1 MYNDSYWMKRAVEV
15 SKDSK
20 SNFCV
25 GVIVLACDGSLVCE
39 ACPSSSSKS
48 TWVNEVLRDVSSLGL
63 AGVEKMFLTV
73 NTVDQSMEFDL
84 NRILEQFRVNNLYIG
99 LPDPTVTRYLANDPF
114 LNIENIIRFPIS
126 LQRDI
131 LVLNKQY
138 YLDSYQSIRKSPY
151 YSRNRISDLV
161 IDKLRHRSMYI
172 SKKEL
177 NHNRNIAELC
187 NYICRKYHLETHEV
201 SMLLDKIL
209 SESFDAKYSAYTY
222 DHDARSVRTRW
233 SEFFHKVYTTIEKG
247 KLEDK
252 NILNVGVGG
261 GNEAKE
267 LFSKCQNITFVD
279 IAEEGLN
286 VIKKQMP
293 LANIFVNKAERLATI
308 HDDRYD
314 LYVSLR
320 TYNSSFFD
328 IEKAVGE
335 AYRVLKNNGSVILSL
350 ANGFLCPSSDE
361 IISGLIIPATEFV
374 DIYGG
379 YSMVD
384 QIRKFFIEAG
394 FKDIRVF
401 PSDIEIY
408 MTAKKGA

>member
-15 SKDSK
+15 SKDRKDSK

-39 ACPSSSSKS
+39 ACPRSSSKS

-73 NTVDQSMEFDL
+73 NTVDQSMKFDL
-84 NRILEQFRVNNLYIG
+84 SRILEQFRINNLYIG
-99 LPDPTVTRYLANDPF
+99 LSDPMVTRYLANDPF
-114 LNIENIIRFPIS
+114 
-126 LQRDI
+126 
-131 LVLNKQY
+131 
-138 YLDSYQSIRKSPY
+138 LDSYQSIRKSPY

-161 IDKLRHRSMYI
+161 IDKLRHSGMYV

-187 NYICRKYHLETHEV
+187 NYICRRYHLETHEV

-209 SESFDAKYSAYTY
+209 SESFNAKYSAYTY
-222 DHDARSVRTRW
+222 DHDARSVMTQW
-233 SEFFHKVYTTIEKG
+233 SEFFHEVYTTIEKG

-279 IAEEGLN
+279 IAEEGLSA
-286 VIKKQMP
+286 IKKQIP
-293 LANIFVNKAERLATI
+293 LANIFVNKAERLTAI
-308 HDDRYD
+308 HDGRYD

-335 AYRVLKNNGSVILSL
+335 AYRVLKNNGSVMLSL

-394 FKDIRVF
+394 FKDICVF

>member
-1 MYNDSYWMKRAVEV
+1 MYNDLYWMKRAIEV

-39 ACPSSSSKS
+39 ACPSSNSKS
-48 TWVNEVLRDVSSLGL
+48 TWVDKVIRDISSFGL
-63 AGVEKMFLTV
+63 AGIEKMFLTV
-73 NTVDQSMEFDL
+73 NTVDQSIKFDL
-84 NRILEQFRVNNLYIG
+84 NKILEQFRVNNLYIG
-99 LPDPTVTRYLANDPF
+99 LPDPMITRYLVNDPF
-114 LNIENIIRFPIS
+114 LNVENIVRFPIT

-131 LVLNKQY
+131 LALNKQH
-138 YLDSYQSIRKSPY
+138 YLNSHQSIRKSPY

-161 IDKLRHRSMYI
+161 IDKLRHRGMCI

-187 NYICRKYHLETHEV
+187 DYICRKYHLETHEA

-209 SESFDAKYSAYTY
+209 SESFNAKYSAYTY
-222 DHDARSVRTRW
+222 DHDARSARTQW
-233 SEFFHKVYTTIEKG
+233 SGFFHKVYRTIEKG
-247 KLEDK
+247 RLEDK

-293 LANIFVNKAERLATI
+293 LATIFVNKAERLI
-308 HDDRYD
+308 SIYDDRYD

-335 AYRVLKNNGSVILSL
+335 AYRVLKNNGSVMISL
-350 ANGFLCPSSDE
+350 ANGFLCPSSGE

-379 YSMVD
+379 YSMVN
-384 QIRKFFIEAG
+384 QVRKFFIEAG

-408 MTAKKGA
+408 MTAKKEV